1 MPSDPFETY
10 LASRS
15 FQKAL
20 KRMGRRSI
28 AEVAENEAHK
38 HLSKDIPVWLDAL
51 SLDIGQGIARALWDY
66 MDDKHGLSQED
77 LVHLAGEIL
86 SLARHVTGPALDQ
99 ATDDEHPSLPQVNH
113 FRPDNDDDPDI
124 YYDDD
129 FHGGELPEF
138 DDNDVEL
145 NPDDPEVSRWISGL
159 EQHDDTSYD
168 MSDYYDTS
176 DMDHGDESS
185 MTIYWSAADEASMM
199 GYWSAADYE
208 DFDEGFFADDNDDDD
223 DDDDEEYDDDEY
235 DDDEYDDVY
244 DDDIPF

>member
-10 LASRS
+10 LTSRS

-66 MDDKHGLSQED
+66 MDDKHDLSQED
-77 LVHLAGEIL
+77 LVQLAGEIL

-99 ATDDEHPSLPQVNH
+99 ATDDEHPSLPQANH
-113 FRPDNDDDPDI
+113 FRPDSDFDADI

-138 DDNDVEL
+138 DDTEFD
-145 NPDDPEVSRWISGL
+145 PDDPEVRRWIAGL
-159 EQHDDTSYD
+159 EQHEDLAFDLPDDFDPDDIAPDDLS
-168 MSDYYDTS
+168 MQV
-176 DMDHGDESS
+176 GD
-185 MTIYWSAADEASMM
+185 WSAADDE
-199 GYWSAADYE
+199 DLDDDDFE
-208 DFDEGFFADDNDDDD
+208 DFDEGFFADD
-223 DDDDEEYDDDEY
+223 DE
-235 DDDEYDDVY
+235 Y